1 MMLLFLFIHELTSHD
16 ATSQKHESASQKLL
30 PMCQIHVWIGHKLNN
45 HNKTI
50 TLQARFTRII
60 MSPSSKNPTVLVAG
74 GCGYIGTHTIVC
86 LLQQNYDVVVVDNLV
101 NSNAIS
107 LEKVAEIV
115 GLSKEDKEKRLVFHK
130 VDICDEPALRKVFES
145 SPKFISC
152 IHFAGLKVLYNS
164 LHCML
169 YCDACDSSPLYL
181 PLYLPFT

>member
-1 MMLLFLFIHELTSHD
+1 
-16 ATSQKHESASQKLL
+16 
-30 PMCQIHVWIGHKLNN
+30 
-45 HNKTI
+45 
-50 TLQARFTRII
+50 

-107 LEKVAEIV
+107 LEKVADIV

-130 VDICDEPALRKVFES
+130 VDICDESALRKVFES

-181 PLYLPFT
+181 PFT